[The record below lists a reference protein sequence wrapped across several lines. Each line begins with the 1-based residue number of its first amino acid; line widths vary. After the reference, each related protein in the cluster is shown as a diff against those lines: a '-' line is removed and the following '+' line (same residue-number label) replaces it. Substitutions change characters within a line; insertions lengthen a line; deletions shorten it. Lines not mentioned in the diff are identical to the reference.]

1 MRPALLRRSEPLD
14 LERSFLTN
22 PRTGS
27 FSLSLKMMHRI
38 ILFDIDG
45 TLVSGGPAKSAFVDA
60 MSGTYGTAGDFE
72 NVSFAG
78 KTDPQIVR
86 ELLINS
92 GMSRDEVASG
102 LEELFDR
109 YLAYLEVR
117 LPKNPVTVLPGV
129 RELLDELSR
138 YDDVGLGLLTGNV
151 AEGARLK
158 LSSGDLWEWF
168 DFGSYGSDHENRDEL
183 PAIAVSRACDLWG
196 EIVTTDQAIVVGDT
210 PRDVQ
215 CGQVGGTKTMAV
227 ATGSFTVEELRACS
241 PDYVLEDFS
250 STAVVIDLLLR

>member
-1 MRPALLRRSEPLD
+1 
-14 LERSFLTN
+14 
-22 PRTGS
+22 
-27 FSLSLKMMHRI
+27 MHRI

-45 TLVSGGPAKSAFVDA
+45 TLVSGGPAKSSFVDA
-60 MSGTYGTAGDFE
+60 MHEVYGTAGDFE

-86 ELLINS
+86 ELLKSTGTPENEIE
-92 GMSRDEVASG
+92 GG
-102 LEELFDR
+102 LEELFNR
-109 YLAYLEVR
+109 YLGYLETR
-117 LPKNPVTVLPGV
+117 LPRNPVRVLPGV
-129 RELLDELSR
+129 KELLSALSR
-138 YDDVGLGLLTGNV
+138 HDDVGLGLLTGNV
-151 AEGARLK
+151 VGGARLK
-158 LSSGDLWEWF
+158 LASGDLWEWF